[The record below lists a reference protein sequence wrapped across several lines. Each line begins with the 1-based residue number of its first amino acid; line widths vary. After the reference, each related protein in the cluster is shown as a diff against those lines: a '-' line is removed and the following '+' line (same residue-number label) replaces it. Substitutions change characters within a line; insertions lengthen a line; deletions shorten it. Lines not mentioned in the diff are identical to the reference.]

1 MDSQS
6 ITLEL
11 QKLSNTEKAAFFPNF
26 FKTGPGQY
34 GEGDKFIGVTVPAQR
49 TVAKKYSNLEL
60 SEVAKLLNSQIHEHR
75 LTALL
80 ILVIQYEKAATE
92 NKKKEIYE
100 FYLNNLKG
108 VNNWDLVDSSA
119 YKIVGAYL
127 SNKSKDLLY
136 TFAQSTNLWQRRIA
150 IVSTLYFIRNK
161 QFDDT
166 IKISELLLKDKE
178 DLMHKAVG
186 WMLREMGKQN
196 QATLL
201 QFLDLHYKQMP
212 RTALRY
218 AIERLSSEQKHKYM
232 SK

>member
-1 MDSQS
+1 MSFDN
-6 ITLEL
+6 IVLDL
-11 QKLSNTEKAAFFPNF
+11 QKVASTEKAAFFPNF

-34 GEGDKFIGVTVPAQR
+34 GEGDKFIGVTVPNQR
-49 TVAKKYSNLEL
+49 LIAKKYASISLNEL
-60 SEVAKLLNSQIHEHR
+60 SKLLSSPIHEHR

-80 ILVIQYEKAATE
+80 ILVDKYEKA
-92 NKKKEIYE
+92 NQQNKKEIYE

-127 SNKSKDLLY
+127 SNKPKDLLY
-136 TFAQSTNLWQRRIA
+136 TFAQSSNLWERRIA
-150 IVSTLYFIRNK
+150 IISTLYFIRNK
-161 QFDDT
+161 QFEDT
-166 IKISELLLKDKE
+166 IKISELLLNDKE

-186 WMLREMGKQN
+186 WMLREMGKQD

-201 QFLDLHYKQMP
+201 QFLDLHYKKMP

-218 AIERLSSEQKHKYM
+218 AIERLSKDQKEKYM

>member
-1 MDSQS
+1 MRFDDVV
-6 ITLEL
+6 LDL
-11 QKLSNTEKAAFFPNF
+11 QKVASSEKAAFFPNF

-34 GEGDKFIGVTVPAQR
+34 GEGDKFIGVTVPNQR
-49 TVAKKYSNLEL
+49 LIAKKYGSISLNEL
-60 SEVAKLLNSQIHEHR
+60 SKLLGSSIHEHR

-80 ILVIQYEKAATE
+80 ILVDKYEKANLQE
-92 NKKKEIYE
+92 RKEIYD

-127 SNKSKDLLY
+127 SDKPKDLLY
-136 TFAQSTNLWQRRIA
+136 RFAKSSNLWERRIA
-150 IVSTLYFIRNK
+150 IISTLYFIRNK
-161 QFDDT
+161 QFEDT
-166 IKISELLLKDKE
+166 VKISELLLADEE

-196 QATLL
+196 EATLL
-201 QFLDLHYKQMP
+201 NFLDAHYKQMP

-218 AIERLSSEQKHKYM
+218 AIERLSVSQKNKYM